1 MTKGCIIITD
11 ESGKVVF
18 YNFRAENVMTDN
30 PTLSSNLAEGRLSY
44 IRDIPNVVLQGVTI
58 TGGGFEDPTV
68 EEEEIERLRSMLPQ
82 KVEGLPTEPGWY
94 WAQIDETSG
103 WTWEV
108 VEVLMNKKTGLLDV
122 NLSGSGRDFAVTSR
136 DFRRWYGPLTP
147 PDQLRDATK
156 MMEVE

>member
-68 EEEEIERLRSMLPQ
+68 EEEEIARLRSMLPQ
-82 KVEGLPTEPGWY
+82 PVDGLPTEPGWY
-94 WAQIDETSG
+94 WARRRTG
-103 WTWEV
+103 KW
-108 VEVLMNKKTGLLDV
+108 VLMEVYVGWSGQLLGTVD
-122 NLSGSGRDFAVTSR
+122 GREHAEPIR
-136 DFRRWYGPLTP
+136 EFRSLAPFYGPLTP
-147 PDQLRDATK
+147 PEA
-156 MMEVE
+156 E